1 MALALNTVVRQ
12 IAPVIQGKILDARY
26 EASTEKFFYLVS
38 YGEDQTRWF
47 EESQIEVVPDAT
59 PAA

>member
-1 MALALNTVVRQ
+1 MAHALNTVVRQ
-12 IAPVIQGKILDARY
+12 IAPVIQGQILDVRY
-26 EASTEKFFYLVS
+26 EASTEKFFYLVA

-47 EESQIEVVPDAT
+47 EESQLEVVPEV

>member
-1 MALALNTVVRQ
+1 MAHALNTVVRQ
-12 IAPVIQGKILDARY
+12 VAPVIQGQILDVRY
-26 EASTEKFFYLVS
+26 EASTEKFFYLVA

-47 EESQIEVVPDAT
+47 DESQIEVVPDAT